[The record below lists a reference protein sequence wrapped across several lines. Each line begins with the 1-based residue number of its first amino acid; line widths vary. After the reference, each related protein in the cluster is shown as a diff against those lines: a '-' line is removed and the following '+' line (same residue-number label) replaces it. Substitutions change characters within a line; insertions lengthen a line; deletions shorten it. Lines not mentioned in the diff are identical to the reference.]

1 MADRNEAPGIISDRE
16 AAILATIVR
25 GHVATAKAVGSR
37 WVARQSGLGLSPAS
51 IRNSMMD
58 LEDRGLLTHLHTSG
72 GRLPTNAGYRV
83 FVDEVMRPAAL
94 GKRASQEID
103 QELDSSRAGS
113 LETLLDRA
121 CQVLGRLSA
130 QLSVV
135 VSPRYDRSVVDRI
148 ELSQV
153 DERCVLVV
161 FRMSSGL
168 ERTVVVGLERQV
180 DSDDFRKTL
189 QVMNGSARG
198 RTLGDVVA
206 LKDDEEM
213 RVRVRGL
220 RLAQAVYH
228 GAAELR
234 GGESKDH
241 FHLWGAQN
249 MLSQPEFEDR
259 ERLRQIFRALEE
271 REVLQGLFEPTR
283 HRKNVCITIGEEN
296 PVSELRGCSVVAVS
310 YRFGEFGGSV
320 GVIGPTRMPYE
331 QVVSL
336 VDYMARAVGRVLVRN

>member
-1 MADRNEAPGIISDRE
+1 
-16 AAILATIVR
+16 
-25 GHVATAKAVGSR
+25 
-37 WVARQSGLGLSPAS
+37 
-51 IRNSMMD
+51 MMD
-58 LEDRGLLTHLHTSG
+58 LEERGLLTHLHTSG

-83 FVDEVMRPAAL
+83 FVDEVMRPATL
-94 GKRASQEID
+94 GKRASQAID
-103 QELDSSRAGS
+103 QELDAGRAGS

-153 DERCVLVV
+153 DARCVLVV

-168 ERTVVVGLERQV
+168 ERTVVVGLEREV
-180 DSDDFRKTL
+180 DSDDLRQTL
-189 QVMNGSARG
+189 QAMNGAARG
-198 RTLGDVVA
+198 RTLGDVLD
-206 LKDDEEM
+206 LKDDEAM
-213 RVRVRGL
+213 KVRVRGL

-228 GAAELR
+228 GAAELH

-259 ERLRQIFRALEE
+259 ERLRDIFRALEE
-271 REVLQGLFEPTR
+271 REVLHGLFEPTR

-336 VDYMARAVGRVLVRN
+336 VDYMSRAVGRVLVRN

>member
-1 MADRNEAPGIISDRE
+1 LASQTENPAVTDRE
-16 AAILATIVR
+16 AVILATIVR
-25 GHVATAKAVGSR
+25 GHVSTAKAVGSR
-37 WVARQSGLGLSPAS
+37 WVARHSGLGLSPAS
-51 IRNSMMD
+51 IRNGMMD
-58 LEDRGLLTHLHTSG
+58 LEEKGLLTHLHTSG

-83 FVDEVMRPAAL
+83 FVDEVMRPASV
-94 GKRASQEID
+94 GKRASQTID
-103 QELDSSRAGS
+103 EELDARRAGS
-113 LETLLDRA
+113 LETLLDHA

-153 DERCVLVV
+153 DVRCVLVV

-168 ERTVVVGLERQV
+168 ERTVVVGLDREV
-180 DSDDFRKTL
+180 DSDDLRQTL

-198 RTLGDVVA
+198 RTLGEVID
-206 LKDDEEM
+206 LKGDDEM
-213 RVRVRGL
+213 KVRVRGL

-228 GAAELR
+228 GAEELR

-259 ERLRQIFRALEE
+259 ERLRDIFRALEE
-271 REVLQGLFEPTR
+271 REVLFGLFEPTR

>member
-1 MADRNEAPGIISDRE
+1 MATRTENQGITDRE
-16 AAILATIVR
+16 AVILATIVR
-25 GHVATAKAVGSR
+25 GHVASAKAVGSR
-37 WVARQSGLGLSPAS
+37 WVARHSGLGLSPAS
-51 IRNSMMD
+51 IRNCMMD
-58 LEDRGLLTHLHTSG
+58 LEEKGLLTHLHTSG
-72 GRLPTNAGYRV
+72 GRLPTNSGYRV
-83 FVDEVMRPAAL
+83 FVDEVMKPASV
-94 GKRASQEID
+94 GKRASQTID
-103 QELDSSRAGS
+103 QELDARRAGS
-113 LETLLDRA
+113 LETLLDHA

-168 ERTVVVGLERQV
+168 ERTVVVGLDREV
-180 DSDDFRKTL
+180 DSDDLRQTL

-198 RTLGDVVA
+198 RTLSEVID
-206 LKDDEEM
+206 LKDDDEM
-213 RVRVRGL
+213 KVRVRGL

-228 GAAELR
+228 GAEELH

-259 ERLRQIFRALEE
+259 ARLRDIFRALEE
-271 REVLQGLFEPTR
+271 REVLFGLFEPTR

>member
-1 MADRNEAPGIISDRE
+1 VATRTENQGITDRE
-16 AAILATIVR
+16 AVILATIVR
-25 GHVATAKAVGSR
+25 GHVASAKAVGSR
-37 WVARQSGLGLSPAS
+37 WVARHSGLGLSPAS
-51 IRNSMMD
+51 IRNCMMD
-58 LEDRGLLTHLHTSG
+58 LEEKGLLTHLHTSG
-72 GRLPTNAGYRV
+72 GRLPTNSGYRV
-83 FVDEVMRPAAL
+83 FVDEVMKPASV
-94 GKRASQEID
+94 GKRASQTID
-103 QELDSSRAGS
+103 QELDARRAGS
-113 LETLLDRA
+113 LETLLDHA

-168 ERTVVVGLERQV
+168 ERTVVVGLDREV
-180 DSDDFRKTL
+180 DSDDLRQTL

-198 RTLGDVVA
+198 RTLSEVID
-206 LKDDEEM
+206 LKDDDEM
-213 RVRVRGL
+213 KVRVRGL

-228 GAAELR
+228 GAEELH

-259 ERLRQIFRALEE
+259 ARLRDIFRALEE
-271 REVLQGLFEPTR
+271 REVLFGLFEPTR

>member
-1 MADRNEAPGIISDRE
+1 
-16 AAILATIVR
+16 
-25 GHVATAKAVGSR
+25 
-37 WVARQSGLGLSPAS
+37 
-51 IRNSMMD
+51 MD
-58 LEDRGLLTHLHTSG
+58 LEEKGLLTHLHTSG

-83 FVDEVMRPAAL
+83 FVDEVMRPASV
-94 GKRASQEID
+94 GKRASQTID
-103 QELDSSRAGS
+103 EELDARRAGS
-113 LETLLDRA
+113 LETLLDHA

-153 DERCVLVV
+153 DVRCVLVV

-168 ERTVVVGLERQV
+168 ERTVVVGLDREV
-180 DSDDFRKTL
+180 DSDDLRQTL

-198 RTLGDVVA
+198 RTLGEVID
-206 LKDDEEM
+206 LKGDDEM
-213 RVRVRGL
+213 KVRVRGL

-228 GAAELR
+228 GAEELR

-259 ERLRQIFRALEE
+259 ERLRDIFRALEE
-271 REVLQGLFEPTR
+271 REVLFGLFEPTR